1 MKLHGKLQWKKC
13 DYQCKMD
20 MDAKKQKKQFQ
31 NMKICDIFSKLAT
44 LFWNPIFFCKWKKKS
59 IFETKK
65 TKIMQ
70 QFQLKFFKNTLVRSI
85 FYISNETLHFFNISF
100 TETPWNYTKNQSFTE
115 TGRKKMG
122 LFGIKLAKRTDS
134 NSKET
139 FWLLI
144 KKSLRKSLF

>member
-1 MKLHGKLQWKKC
+1 MKKMWLPMQNGHGCKKT
-13 DYQCKMD
+13 
-20 MDAKKQKKQFQ
+20 KKTVSKHENLWHFF
-31 NMKICDIFSKLAT
+31 KIGNTFLKSH
-44 LFWNPIFFCKWKKKS
+44 FFFANEKKKL

-122 LFGIKLAKRTDS
+122 LFGIKLAKRTVS
-134 NSKET
+134 RYII
-139 FWLLI
+139 LLAKTRPLSEK
-144 KKSLRKSLF
+144 KKSHAGCQKHT